1 MAESGSEEAVV
12 TLVDRGYVH
21 EVLIR
26 ARKLLWEDV
35 KCCLSLTEFI
45 QECTNRYH
53 HPPNLEIIKKDLE
66 DVLIVEGDEEEGTIR
81 LVPLQM
87 FARDL
92 LTLLHEA
99 GGRMLLLN
107 FDTAY
112 LDRFGVACRP
122 AAFGFPNLVALVQS
136 LGDLVAVRG
145 RGAKRI
151 LVLNRDNA
159 PSPPLFQMPVP
170 QRSNYE
176 NNVIYNNYG
185 DQGYDRKPPPPSHL
199 PQPHKVNPS
208 PPMDYQRYIHQQEPN
223 TSSPMLVG
231 INPPTPH
238 PSYQPSSPMVY
249 PGSPAPSPGSVM
261 WGQVWSPQYPVMPP
275 LSPAHYM
282 VPTNLLSWGSVAAS
296 PPTLQ
301 CSSSPPTPNMAAN
314 IANVGPTPISIHTL
328 DELTKQAVGGVCEEY
343 MTVAHHE
350 EYPSAPPNAC
360 ELPSP
365 EMLTQGTPVSIV
377 MPIN

>member
-1 MAESGSEEAVV
+1 M
-12 TLVDRGYVH
+12 
-21 EVLIR
+21 
-26 ARKLLWEDV
+26 
-35 KCCLSLTEFI
+35 C
-45 QECTNRYH
+45 
-53 HPPNLEIIKKDLE
+53 
-66 DVLIVEGDEEEGTIR
+66 
-81 LVPLQM
+81 
-87 FARDL
+87 ARDL

-122 AAFGFPNLVALVQS
+122 AAYGFPNLVALVQS

-151 LVLNRDNA
+151 LVLNRENA
-159 PSPPLFQMPVP
+159 PSPPAYQVPTP
-170 QRSNYE
+170 QRNNSENVGMYSNY
-176 NNVIYNNYG
+176 NDG
-185 DQGYDRKPPPPSHL
+185 GYDRKPPPPSHL
-199 PQPHKVNPS
+199 PQPHKVTPG
-208 PPMDYQRYIHQQEPN
+208 PPMDYQRYIHTQEPN

-261 WGQVWSPQYPVMPP
+261 WGQMWSPQYPVMPP

-296 PPTLQ
+296 PPTMQ

-328 DELTKQAVGGVCEEY
+328 DELTKQAVGRASEDY
-343 MTVAHHE
+343 MTSTQHE
-350 EYPSAPPNAC
+350 DYTTPPNAC
-360 ELPSP
+360 DLPSP

-377 MPIN
+377 MPVNTPSTCPAPQHQNLGSVSDDGVSDTWSSGNSDIDKGEGAPTPTNAPKCRTKRRLAAQFITN